1 VSAAKSL
8 LLAAASAALLAL
20 PRVAEA
26 CAVCMSGRDDDTQR
40 AFLLGTLLLSGL
52 PFALIG
58 GLALWI
64 RRRARA
70 QAETER
76 AGERTGDGV
85 EMLNYSPRG

>member
-1 VSAAKSL
+1 VNAVKPA
-8 LLAAASAALLAL
+8 LLAAAALVLPAL
-20 PRVAEA
+20 PRAAEA

-40 AFLLGTLLLSGL
+40 AFLFGTLLLSSL
-52 PFALIG
+52 PFVLIG

-70 QAETER
+70 QAEV
-76 AGERTGDGV
+76 ERTGDGV